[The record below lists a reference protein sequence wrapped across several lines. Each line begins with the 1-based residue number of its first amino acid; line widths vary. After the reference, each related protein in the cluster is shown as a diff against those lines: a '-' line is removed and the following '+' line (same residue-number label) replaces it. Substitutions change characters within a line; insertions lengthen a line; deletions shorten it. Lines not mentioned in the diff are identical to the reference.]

1 MSTGNSGKTI
11 FWDFW
16 EYNILRK
23 GFEENPVLDEID
35 STGWEFKILKCLQ
48 AISTSGVLSLLTTI
62 LLASGIPADVLT
74 ETINT
79 LSEVIRGFNN
89 NQQQFLAVAAP
100 SVPPR
105 PALILLLMSM
115 VNDKQP
121 FSLRCAVLY
130 CFQSYLFK
138 NEAGQQS
145 IVSSL
150 LPASELQPVD
160 ISAGQLLCGGLFSP
174 DPVSNWLCSAA
185 LSHVFLGSDKL
196 RADLLRVQLS
206 TTVGTE
212 PVPLLCQCVRLLQ
225 HTNTTNIATKCGL
238 LQLLCSWVN
247 FCPQASTVLLQSKD
261 ALSFLLNQIG
271 SNEHD
276 ERERLCHGLSAVL
289 LGLCILYNEN
299 TVPGNTASDITQ
311 LVQKRIGKDMFL
323 GKIGDIPKHE
333 SYIRALKTP
342 QLKCAST
349 SDLLFDHMFCDLFR
363 HVERDIINILSNRPV
378 TPVTNG
384 GVGESGDIAQY
395 KNFIRE
401 QDEKL
406 LKFVDAN
413 NQLHVELTNVRAQY
427 EELGSQVMI
436 LKDQNAILQAQS
448 VKGNPNTLGETV
460 TNESSSINH
469 GEAMRLEEMEKQL
482 RHKDDYISELEARLV
497 TDDAVDKEKILAIVA
512 LNQSQTI
519 EIGNLKKQLESLRER
534 IMGKDE
540 QLMELKNSLP
550 IKSKTSTDR
559 FENMFMTSLEV
570 EAHKKRYDGE
580 DLARKLIEFE
590 SIIRDQENEIKV
602 LAQERDHSEKELLDS
617 KHRVDDLEQI
627 SSEQKNMSALEE
639 QLRDAKSQIEEF
651 LENRQPQY
659 KEIELESKLASSE
672 EALKNLGGE
681 QEDLLVMLSE
691 QEETIK
697 SLKSRL
703 REHGEKVDS
712 DEENEDDVL

>member
-1 MSTGNSGKTI
+1 M
-11 FWDFW
+11 
-16 EYNILRK
+16 
-23 GFEENPVLDEID
+23 
-35 STGWEFKILKCLQ
+35 
-48 AISTSGVLSLLTTI
+48 
-62 LLASGIPADVLT
+62 
-74 ETINT
+74 
-79 LSEVIRGFNN
+79 
-89 NQQQFLAVAAP
+89 
-100 SVPPR
+100 
-105 PALILLLMSM
+105 
-115 VNDKQP
+115 
-121 FSLRCAVLY
+121 
-130 CFQSYLFK
+130 
-138 NEAGQQS
+138 
-145 IVSSL
+145 SSL
-150 LPASELQPVD
+150 LPASEVQPVD

-196 RADLLRVQLS
+196 RQDLLRVQLS

-247 FCPQASTVLLQSKD
+247 FCPQAATVLLLSKD

-299 TVPGNTASDITQ
+299 TSPGHTSSDITQ

-384 GVGESGDIAQY
+384 GGAESGDIAQY

-406 LKFVDAN
+406 LKFVEAN

-427 EELGSQVMI
+427 EELSNQVMI
-436 LKDQNAILQAQS
+436 LRDQNAILQAQS
-448 VKGNPNTLGETV
+448 VKENSISPSHTDSKSTAA
-460 TNESSSINH
+460 TSINH
-469 GEAMRLEEMEKQL
+469 GEAMKMEEMEKQL
-482 RHKDDYISELEARLV
+482 RHKDEYISELEARLV
-497 TDDAVDKEKILAIVA
+497 NEDASEKEKILAMVSQ
-512 LNQSQTI
+512 NQSQTI
-519 EIGNLKKQLESLRER
+519 EIGNLKKQLESLREI
-534 IMGKDE
+534 IMGKDS
-540 QLMELKNSLP
+540 QIMELKNTLP
-550 IKSKTSTDR
+550 IKSKTTTDR

-570 EAHKKRYDGE
+570 EAHKKKYEGA
-580 DLARKLIEFE
+580 DLAKKLIEFE
-590 SIIRDQENEIKV
+590 SIIREQENEIKV
-602 LAQERDHSEKELLDS
+602 LMQERDHSEKELLDS
-617 KHRVDDLEQI
+617 KHRVDDLEHNA
-627 SSEQKNMSALEE
+627 SEQINVSALEKE
-639 QLRDAKSQIEEF
+639 LRDAKSQIEEL
-651 LENRQPQY
+651 LENRQPQHE
-659 KEIELESKLASSE
+659 EIELERKLASTE
-672 EALKNLGGE
+672 ESLKNLSGE

-697 SLKSRL
+697 KLKSRL
-703 REHGEKVDS
+703 RKHGEEVDS
-712 DEENEDDVL
+712 DEENEEDVL

>member
-1 MSTGNSGKTI
+1 M
-11 FWDFW
+11 
-16 EYNILRK
+16 
-23 GFEENPVLDEID
+23 
-35 STGWEFKILKCLQ
+35 
-48 AISTSGVLSLLTTI
+48 TSS
-62 LLASGIPADVLT
+62 
-74 ETINT
+74 
-79 LSEVIRGFNN
+79 
-89 NQQQFLAVAAP
+89 P
-100 SVPPR
+100 SV
-105 PALILLLMSM
+105 S
-115 VNDKQP
+115 
-121 FSLRCAVLY
+121 AVPCSTVFKGRNKRFY
-130 CFQSYLFK
+130 CSECKKLFFVSYLFK
-138 NEAGQQS
+138 NEVGQQS

-150 LPASELQPVD
+150 LPASEVQPVD

-196 RADLLRVQLS
+196 RQDLLRVQLS
-206 TTVGTE
+206 TTAGTE
-212 PVPLLCQCVRLLQ
+212 PVPLVCQSVRLLQ
-225 HTNTTNIATKCGL
+225 HTPTTNIATKCGL

-299 TVPGNTASDITQ
+299 TTPGHTASDITQ

-406 LKFVDAN
+406 LQFVEAN

-427 EELGSQVMI
+427 EELGNQVMI

-448 VKGNPNTLGETV
+448 AKDNQASPGDNVMNTN
-460 TNESSSINH
+460 TNAAATINH
-469 GEAMRLEEMEKQL
+469 GDAMRLEEMEKQL
-482 RHKDDYISELEARLV
+482 RHKDEYISELEARLV
-497 TDDAVDKEKILAIVA
+497 NDDATAVDQEKLLAIVA
-512 LNQSQTI
+512 LNQSQAI
-519 EIGNLKKQLESLRER
+519 EVGNLKKQLESLREI

-540 QLMELKNSLP
+540 QIMELKNTLP
-550 IKSKTSTDR
+550 IKSKTTTDR

-570 EAHKKRYDGE
+570 EAHKKKFEGA

-590 SIIRDQENEIKV
+590 SIIKDQENEIKG
-602 LAQERDHSEKELLDS
+602 LIQERDHVEKELLDS
-617 KHRVDDLEQI
+617 KHKVDDLEQI
-627 SSEQKNMSALEE
+627 SSEQRNVSVLEE
-639 QLRDAKSQIEEF
+639 QLRDAKSQIEEL
-651 LENRQPQY
+651 LENRQP
-659 KEIELESKLASSE
+659 KHEEIELEKKLASTE

-691 QEETIK
+691 QEESIK

-703 REHGEKVDS
+703 RKHGEEVDS
-712 DEENEDDVL
+712 DEENVDDVL

>member
-1 MSTGNSGKTI
+1 M
-11 FWDFW
+11 
-16 EYNILRK
+16 RK
-23 GFEENPVLDEID
+23 GEIQYMEEID

-79 LSEVIRGFNN
+79 LSEVIRGCNN

-225 HTNTTNIATKCGL
+225 HTPTTNIATKCGL

-299 TVPGNTASDITQ
+299 TLPGNTASDITQ

-384 GVGESGDIAQY
+384 GVGESADIAQY

-436 LKDQNAILQAQS
+436 LKDQNAILQAQI
-448 VKGNPNTLGETV
+448 VKGNPNTPGETV
-460 TNESSSINH
+460 TNEASSISH

-540 QLMELKNSLP
+540 QIMELKNTLP
-550 IKSKTSTDR
+550 IKSKSSTDR

-602 LAQERDHSEKELLDS
+602 LTQERDHSEKELLDS

-639 QLRDAKSQIEEF
+639 QLRDAKSQIEEL
-651 LENRQPQY
+651 LENRQPKY